1 MTIAHALSSAL
12 SGLSA
17 RTREAGVVSGNIANA
32 TTEGYARREVELAQ
46 RPLGG
51 VRVEGVRRAEDP
63 RLSADL
69 RGAESARAGAELT
82 RDALRRIERAI
93 GSPEAPGSLAARFA
107 ALEGALTDA
116 AADPGSEA
124 RLRAVSGALD
134 EAATGL
140 NAASDA
146 VGAARSEAEAG
157 IGADVRALNE
167 GLSRIAAFNVQ
178 IAKGRAIGR
187 DVNALEDMR
196 RSEVDAISRI
206 APVRAFERQ
215 DGMVTLIAEG
225 GATLLES
232 IRPAEVAF
240 EAAGLVTA
248 DMTVG
253 GALGRVTVRGEPV
266 DPAAPGGAL
275 GGGALGAKLALRDTA
290 LPEIQARLD
299 AVAADLAARLGPVA
313 AGSSDGR
320 GLLTDGGAALAAA
333 PDPGLAGRLRA
344 NADALAEPWRLRDG
358 LAAPAPGPAGRSE
371 RLRGLA
377 EALAEPRP
385 APTGFLPGLRG
396 ASELLADAAS
406 GVASARL
413 AAEES
418 GARAGASAEVLRQEE
433 RAAGVDTDAELQR
446 LLAIERGY
454 AAGTRVLKA
463 ADDMLARL
471 LEI

>member
-1 MTIAHALSSAL
+1 MTIAHALSTAL
-12 SGLSA
+12 TGLSA

-32 TTEGYARREVELAQ
+32 TTEGFARRDVELAQ

-69 RGAESARAGAELT
+69 RGAEAGRAGADLA

-93 GSPEAPGSLAARFA
+93 GSPEAQGSLGARRP
-107 ALEGALTDA
+107 ALEGALSDA

-124 RLRAVSGALD
+124 RLRAVLAALG
-134 EAATGL
+134 EVAQGL
-140 NAASDA
+140 NVASGA
-146 VGAARSEAEAG
+146 VGAARTEAEAG
-157 IGADVRALNE
+157 IATDVRALND
-167 GLSRIAAFNVQ
+167 GLGRVAELNVQ
-178 IAKGRAIGR
+178 IAKGRAVGR

-196 RSEVDAISRI
+196 RSEIDAVARI

-215 DGMVTLIAEG
+215 DGMITLIAEG

-240 EAAGLVTA
+240 EPRGLVTA

-253 GALGRVTVRGEPV
+253 GALGRVTVRGRPV
-266 DPAAPGGAL
+266 DPAAEGGAL
-275 GGGALGAKLALRDTA
+275 GGGTLAARLALRDAA
-290 LPEIQARLD
+290 LPEIQSRLD
-299 AVAADLAARLGPVA
+299 AVAADLAGRLGPTVA
-313 AGSSDGR
+313 GGL
-320 GLLTDGGAALAAA
+320 GLLTDAGAAVAPP

-344 NADALAEPWRLRDG
+344 SPVVAAEPWRLRDG
-358 LAAPAPGPAGRSE
+358 LDATGPGPSGRSE
-371 RLRGLA
+371 RLR
-377 EALAEPRP
+377 ALAEGLADPRP
-385 APTGFLPGLRG
+385 APAGFGPGRRG

-413 AAEES
+413 GAEER

-433 RAAGVDTDAELQR
+433 RAGGVDTDVGLQR